1 MSYEIVIDDKN
12 VREMLRRI
20 TKRSNEVDQK
30 SRAYTALL
38 SAIVL
43 QDIADHFSK
52 ESGPDGRWKPWSERY
67 RMRMEK
73 LGKGGNKILQD
84 NGTLRNAWT
93 PANVRTV
100 SDGIVWFNQ
109 TPYAKRHDMGGK
121 GTPVRRFS
129 WLSEF
134 ALNKISDQTAKFIT
148 EE

>member
-43 QDIADHFSK
+43 QDIADHFAK
-52 ESGPDGRWKPWSERY
+52 ESGPNIRWQPWSERY

-100 SDGIVWFNQ
+100 SDGIVWFKQ

-121 GTPVRRFS
+121 GIPVRRFS